1 VIMMIINADLSRQF
15 EFLQQQWMQYG
26 NDLRLSNDKDPL
38 LGNQGVNKD
47 GRGAGS
53 MVIEGD
59 AATGNPPYFCDRIP
73 TLVETRGGDYFFV
86 PSMTCLRMIAMGI
99 VDPT

>member
-1 VIMMIINADLSRQF
+1 MMIINADLSRQF
-15 EFLQQQWMQYG
+15 EFVQEQWMQYG
-26 NDLRLSNDKDPL
+26 NDLKLSNDRDPL
-38 LGNQGVNKD
+38 LGNHGENQN
-47 GRGAGS
+47 GRGSGC

-59 AATGNPPYFCDRIP
+59 KTTGKPPYFCGRLP